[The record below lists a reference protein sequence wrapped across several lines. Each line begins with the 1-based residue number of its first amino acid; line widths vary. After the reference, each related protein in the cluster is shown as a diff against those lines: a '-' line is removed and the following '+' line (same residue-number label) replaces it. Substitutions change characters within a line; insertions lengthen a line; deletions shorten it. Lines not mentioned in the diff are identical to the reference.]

1 MAFGSIT
8 AALILVDRNWRLYVE
23 MPDQQVRRTDEIG
36 MSLYGYDSGCAVG
49 GDWAFFWYV
58 WAAQAKAFWLLPILG
73 SFIIGFGLIAVQV
86 KYQYNLLI
94 PSFFIH
100 MLVNL
105 DLLPTL
111 PGRLLWYI
119 LRLGARC
126 KYCRE
131 IHRGSLISLGALGLY
146 ADLGLGW
153 GNSVLGFVNVALCA
167 VP

>member
-1 MAFGSIT
+1 MSRCLTSKFGGLTRS
-8 AALILVDRNWRLYVE
+8 E
-23 MPDQQVRRTDEIG
+23 CRRTVMVVGVPLAVIG
-36 MSLYGYDSGCAVG
+36 L
-49 GDWAFFWYV
+49 FFWYV

-146 ADLGLGW
+146 AGLGLGW